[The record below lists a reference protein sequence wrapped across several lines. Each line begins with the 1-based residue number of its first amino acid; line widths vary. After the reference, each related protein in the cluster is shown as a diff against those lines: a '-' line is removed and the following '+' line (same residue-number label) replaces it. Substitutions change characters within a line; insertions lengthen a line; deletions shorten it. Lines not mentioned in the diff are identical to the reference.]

1 MVIIAPGF
9 LITYFLPN
17 QKLNDSQ
24 NLVEE
29 HGMFEGRVTLEQH
42 QDEKTAGKSARS
54 EGKSR

>member
-17 QKLNDSQ
+17 QRLSDSQ

-29 HGMFEGRVTLEQH
+29 HGMFEGNVVLEQR
-42 QDEKTAGKSARS
+42 QDAVSAEKSAAP
-54 EGKSR
+54 EK